1 VGSVWSDHWCSHV
14 RSKLFREPDK
24 FLPSSSGWP
33 VIGPWCIV
41 GLLHWSISRMWKRS
55 KHGDRARRTMACME
69 WQMRKPQGFRQE
81 ASEQLLCFFVLCLPY
96 YQSLLFAGMSG
107 MISFLLLTFLL
118 MFMVARSPAIY
129 RVITTCLNALPLS
142 RIPPNLKRQ
151 NRRVGERLCAVKA
164 GPSLAPSFQR
174 PPPIF
179 S

>member
-1 VGSVWSDHWCSHV
+1 
-14 RSKLFREPDK
+14 
-24 FLPSSSGWP
+24 
-33 VIGPWCIV
+33 
-41 GLLHWSISRMWKRS
+41 
-55 KHGDRARRTMACME
+55 
-69 WQMRKPQGFRQE
+69 MRKPQGFRHE

-118 MFMVARSPAIY
+118 MFVVARSPAIY
-129 RVITTCLNALPLS
+129 RAITTCLNALPLS
-142 RIPPNLKRQ
+142 WVAPTL
-151 NRRVGERLCAVKA
+151 NRRNRWLGEPLYAVIA